1 MPAKEESLHRERGE
15 SAAPAD
21 AAAVDTVVAAERAA
35 TDGGSGAGEEGR
47 EKELKHAPFPGRLDD
62 TAAAAMRAA
71 STNAAM

>member
-62 TAAAAMRAA
+62 TAAAAMRTA